1 MSLNSYIV
9 DAGFHELTLDLN
21 SATEFKLQSKK
32 NVSADVL
39 VHLVG
44 KGSASL
50 EVTLEKDSML
60 NLFYLNTA
68 DEAQLNESYILNK
81 DSRLDL
87 AYGDFNDGTCDRNT
101 DVYLVENGSSVY
113 LKSASLVKSER
124 RLVYRFNHQA
134 QYTYGDMQNF
144 VVTLDKGKLSLHVI
158 GKIEKNAANSETH
171 QTSRVLNFNA
181 TERASVFPQ
190 LFIDNNEVKASHAE
204 SSGQVDPDQ
213 LYYLQSRG
221 LSPEESI
228 SLIVKG
234 YLSSILENIKNDEIK
249 ERLMESIERKVD
261 EVCSR

>member
-1 MSLNSYIV
+1 MSVNSYV
-9 DAGFHELTLDLN
+9 VEAGFHEITLDLSVSN
-21 SATEFKLQSKK
+21 EFQLLTKR
-32 NVSADVL
+32 NMDADVL
-39 VHLVG
+39 VHLIG
-44 KGSASL
+44 TGSANV
-50 EVTLEKDSML
+50 EVTLEKDSKL

-68 DEAQLNESYILNK
+68 DEAHLNESYILNK

-87 AYGDFNDGTCDRNT
+87 AYGDFNDGSCDRNT
-101 DVYLVENGSSVY
+101 DVYLVENGSSIY

-144 VVTLDKGKLSLHVI
+144 VVTLDKGKLSLHAI

-190 LFIDNNEVKASHAE
+190 LYIDNNEVKASHAE

-221 LSPEESI
+221 LSPQESI

-234 YLSSILENIKNDEIK
+234 YLSSILENIKNDDIK
-249 ERLMESIERKVD
+249 ERLMDSIERKVD

>member
-1 MSLNSYIV
+1 MSLNSYV
-9 DAGFHELTLDLN
+9 VEAGFHEITLDLSTTN
-21 SATEFKLQSKK
+21 EFKLQSKR
-32 NVSADVL
+32 NEYSDVL

-44 KGSASL
+44 KGSANL
-50 EVTLEKDSML
+50 EVTLEKDSKL

-68 DEAQLNESYILNK
+68 DEAHLNESYILNK

-101 DVYLVENGSSVY
+101 DVYLVENGASVY

-144 VVTLDKGKLSLHVI
+144 VVTLEKGKLSLYAI
-158 GKIEKNAANSETH
+158 GKIEKNATNSETH
-171 QTSRVLNFNA
+171 QTTRVLNFNA

-190 LFIDNNEVKASHAE
+190 LYIDNNEVKASHAE

-221 LSPEESI
+221 LSPEESV

-234 YLSSILENIKNDEIK
+234 YLSSILENIKYDEIK

>member
-1 MSLNSYIV
+1 MSLNSHIV
-9 DAGFHELTLDLN
+9 EAGFQELTIDL
-21 SATEFKLQSKK
+21 STTDAFKLESKK
-32 NVSADVL
+32 DIDADVL
-39 VHLVG
+39 IHLVG
-44 KGSASL
+44 NGTSNFEIILDRDAK
-50 EVTLEKDSML
+50 L
-60 NLFYLNTA
+60 NLFYLNES
-68 DEAQLNESYILNK
+68 DEAHLNESYILNK

-87 AYGDFNDGTCDRNT
+87 AYGDFNEGICERNT
-101 DVYLVENGSSVY
+101 DVYLVETGSSVY
-113 LKSASLVKSER
+113 LKSASLVRTER

-144 VVTLDKGKLSLHVI
+144 VVTLDQGKLSLYAI

-181 TERASVFPQ
+181 NERASVYPQ

-204 SSGQVDPDQ
+204 SSGQIDPDQ

-221 LSPEESI
+221 LSPDESV

-234 YLSSILENIKNDEIK
+234 YLSSIIENIKNDDIK

>member
-1 MSLNSYIV
+1 MSLNNYIV
-9 DAGFHELTLDLN
+9 DAGFHELTLDLSN
-21 SATEFKLQSKK
+21 STDFKLQSKK

-44 KGSASL
+44 KGSANL
-50 EVTLEKDSML
+50 EVTLEKDSKL

-68 DEAQLNESYILNK
+68 EEAQLNESYILNK
-81 DSRLDL
+81 DSQLDL
-87 AYGDFNDGTCDRNT
+87 AYGDFNDGSCDRNS
-101 DVYLVENGSSVY
+101 DVYLVENGASVY

-144 VVTLDKGKLSLHVI
+144 VVTLEKGKLSLHAI

-221 LSPEESI
+221 LSPEESV

>member
-144 VVTLDKGKLSLHVI
+144 VVTLDKGKLSLHAI
-158 GKIEKNAANSETH
+158 GKIEKNGANSETH
-171 QTSRVLNFNA
+171 QASRVLNFNA